1 MSDISST
8 SLSSHSTRGI
18 LFLIAGIAVFA
29 VQDLILKL
37 LSGTYPLHQAMVIR
51 SLTAAPLLLI
61 LVHLNGGARTL
72 FTPGLSR
79 MIGRGFVMFMAYTS
93 YYLALAALPLA
104 TTVALYFAAPLFITL
119 LSVLILNEKVG
130 LLRWLAVGAGFVGVI
145 VMVRPGSDLF
155 DWAAPLAV
163 ISGLTYGLSMVA
175 ARTLGTSETAAALA
189 FWGNAVFL
197 GCALILSGI
206 FGTGEFVGVGHKSV
220 AFMTRGWMMPTGFDT
235 LLMMACGVIAAAG
248 LTLLTQAYRISQSS
262 VVAPFEYTALIWGVL
277 YGWIFWSD
285 WPDTTGWAGITIIVG
300 AGLFVIWRERME
312 KPRTI
317 KAKFTTS
324 SPDTQ

>member
-1 MSDISST
+1 MSDISQTNFST
-8 SLSSHSTRGI
+8 HSSRGI
-18 LFLIAGIAVFA
+18 LFLVAGIAVFA

-61 LVHLNGGARTL
+61 LVHLNGGVRTL
-72 FTPGLSR
+72 FTPGLNR

-119 LSVLILNEKVG
+119 LSVLILNERVG

-145 VMVRPGSDLF
+145 IIVRPGSDLF

-163 ISGLTYGLSMVA
+163 ISGLTYGISMVA
-175 ARTLGTSETAAALA
+175 ARRLGTSETAAALA

-197 GCALILSGI
+197 CCALILSAV
-206 FGTGEFVGVGHKSV
+206 FGSGDLAGVGHKSV
-220 AFMTRGWMMPTGFDT
+220 AFMTRGWVMPTGFDIC
-235 LLMMACGVIAAAG
+235 LMMACGVIAAAG
-248 LTLLTQAYRISQSS
+248 LTLLTQAYRIAQSN

-277 YGWIFWSD
+277 YGWMFWSD
-285 WPDTTGWAGITIIVG
+285 WPDSTGWIGIAIIVG
-300 AGLFVIWRERME
+300 SGLFVIWQERFE
-312 KPRTI
+312 TK
-317 KAKFTTS
+317 
-324 SPDTQ
+324 

>member
-1 MSDISST
+1 MSDISSNHV
-8 SLSSHSTRGI
+8 SSHSTRGI

-51 SLTAAPLLLI
+51 SLTAAPLLLV

-72 FTPGLSR
+72 FTPGLHR
-79 MIGRGFVMFMAYTS
+79 MIGRGFVMFIAYTS

-119 LSVLILNEKVG
+119 LSVLILHEKVG
-130 LLRWLAVGAGFVGVI
+130 PMRWLAVAAGFAGVI
-145 VMVRPGSDLF
+145 IMVRPGSDLF

-163 ISGLTYGLSMVA
+163 ISGLTYGISMVA
-175 ARTLGTSETAAALA
+175 ARKLGTTETAAALA

-206 FGTGEFVGVGHKSV
+206 FGTGDFAGVGHKSV
-220 AFMTRGWMMPTGFDT
+220 AFMTRGWVMPTGFGVG
-235 LLMMACGVIAAAG
+235 LMMACGVIAAAG
-248 LTLLTQAYRISQSS
+248 LTLLTQAYRISESN
-262 VVAPFEYTALIWGVL
+262 VVAPFEYTALVWGVL
-277 YGWIFWSD
+277 YGWMFWSD
-285 WPDTTGWAGITIIVG
+285 WPDTTGWIGIGIIVG
-300 AGLFVIWRERME
+300 AGLFVIWQERSE
-312 KPRTI
+312 
-317 KAKFTTS
+317 ALGA
-324 SPDTQ
+324 

>member
-1 MSDISST
+1 MTVST
-8 SLSSHSTRGI
+8 PALPLSRNTAGI
-18 LFLIAGIAVFA
+18 GFLIAGIAVFA

-37 LSGTYPLHQAMVIR
+37 LSGTYPLHQAMVFR
-51 SLTAAPLLLI
+51 SLTAVPFLLI
-61 LVHLNGGARTL
+61 LVKLSGGLATL
-72 FTPGLSR
+72 ITPGLPR
-79 MIGRGFVMFMAYTS
+79 MIGRGFVMFAAYTS

-130 LLRWLAVGAGFVGVI
+130 LLRWLAVAAGFSGI
-145 VMVRPGSDLF
+145 IIMVRPGSDLF

-163 ISGLTYGLSMVA
+163 LSGLTYGVSMVA
-175 ARTLGTSETAAALA
+175 ARRLGTTETAAALA

-197 GCALILSGI
+197 GCALILSVI
-206 FGTGEFVGVGHKSV
+206 FGTGDFAGTGHKSI
-220 AFMTRGWMMPTGFDT
+220 AFMTRGWVMPTEFDT

-277 YGWIFWSD
+277 YGWLFWSD
-285 WPDTTGWAGITIIVG
+285 WPDATGWIGISIIVG
-300 AGLFVIWRERME
+300 AGLFVIWLERVE
-312 KPRTI
+312 AEASRR
-317 KAKFTTS
+317 
-324 SPDTQ
+324 